1 MGFYFLNLLTIFWSQ
16 LGSLLPFDSSKS
28 SHAPRY
34 SFNLPRLK
42 KGSCLCSAL
51 NILVLVSAR
60 PLDLPA
66 LQQSNAISSMSGI
79 AVGSIIWGLCPPQG
93 VPDGEFL

>member
-1 MGFYFLNLLTIFWSQ
+1 
-16 LGSLLPFDSSKS
+16 
-28 SHAPRY
+28 
-34 SFNLPRLK
+34 
-42 KGSCLCSAL
+42 
-51 NILVLVSAR
+51 LVSAR